1 MTVAAARVP
10 TAGAPR
16 SASARSLTG
25 APARS
30 RHTRPVEEVAPRP
43 RLRVVRGVV
52 PARTTLPFLLLVV
65 LILAGALVSSMVLN
79 AQMASTAYRMQQ
91 AQVELDVVN
100 DHVATLQTQVQEA
113 SAPNSLAQRAA
124 ELGMVPAAA
133 PGVIEL
139 SSGTVTGGTAS
150 AVK

>member
-16 SASARSLTG
+16 PASARSQTG

-30 RHTRPVEEVAPRP
+30 RRTRPVEEVTRRP
-43 RLRVVRGVV
+43 RLRVVRGVA

-65 LILAGALVSSMVLN
+65 VILAGALVSSMVLN

-100 DHVATLQTQVQEA
+100 DHVVTLQTQVQEA

-139 SSGTVTGGTAS
+139 SSGTVTGGTAA